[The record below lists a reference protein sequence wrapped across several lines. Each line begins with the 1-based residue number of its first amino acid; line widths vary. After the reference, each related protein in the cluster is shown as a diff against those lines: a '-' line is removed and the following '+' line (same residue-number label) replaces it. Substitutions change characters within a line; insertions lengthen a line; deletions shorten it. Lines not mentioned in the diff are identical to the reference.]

1 MNDST
6 MNDRALRVGVIGLG
20 DIARKA
26 YLPVL
31 ATDPTLELHLCT
43 RNPATLAAVGDAYRI
58 EHRYRDVDQLLAAGI
73 DAAFVHTATPSH
85 VEVVS
90 ALLNS
95 GVPTYVDKPL
105 SGDLDGSTELVEKA
119 RTKSC
124 SLMVG
129 FNRRYAPVYR
139 QLVGVPWSVVVMQ
152 KNRVQSADEGRR
164 VVFDDFIHIVDTLRF
179 LAPRAELRDVDAVVS
194 AGLLQQLTVTL
205 VGGGSTAIGVMNCDG
220 GLVEEVLEVHGAGTK
235 RRVTN
240 MADVTEHTGG
250 VERVT
255 RRGDWTTVEQQR
267 GFEAICAQF
276 VAGVR
281 AGQVFEADD
290 ALRTH
295 QVCEQIV
302 AEIG

>member
-1 MNDST
+1 MNDK
-6 MNDRALRVGVIGLG
+6 ALRIGVIGLG

-31 ATDPTLELHLCT
+31 ATDPSLELHLCT

-58 EHRYRDVDQLLAAGI
+58 EHRYRDVDQLLAARI

-85 VEVVS
+85 VDVVS
-90 ALLNS
+90 ALLDA

-105 SGDLDGSTELVEKA
+105 SGDLDGSTKLVEKA
-119 RTKSC
+119 RAGNC

-139 QLVGVPWSVVVMQ
+139 QLAGVPWSVVVMQ
-152 KNRVQSADEGRR
+152 KNRVRSADDVRR
-164 VVFDDFIHIVDTLRF
+164 VVFDDFIHVVDTLRF
-179 LAPRAELRDVDAVVS
+179 LTPNAELRDVDAVVS
-194 AGLLQQLTVTL
+194 DGLLHQLTVTL
-205 VGGGSTAIGVMNCDG
+205 VGGTTAVGLMNRDG
-220 GLVEEVLEVHGAGTK
+220 GLVEEVLEVHGAGLK

-240 MADVTEHTGG
+240 MADVVEHAGG
-250 VERVT
+250 VETFT

-267 GFEAICAQF
+267 GFEAICAEF
-276 VAGVR
+276 LAGVR
-281 AGQVFEADD
+281 AGHVFDAYD

-295 QVCEQIV
+295 HVCEQIV
-302 AEIG
+302 AAIG